1 MDETESDYCLRL
13 LVKAAQYY
21 KEHMKVKFLKRCLSR
36 STILIVWFLPI
47 TNS

>member
-21 KEHMKVKFLKRCLSR
+21 KEHMKV
-36 STILIVWFLPI
+36 ILFKTVFK
-47 TNS
+47 